1 MAKNCRN
8 GVGAHLTRKHTGGVI
23 ILIGMATRFTHRHTH
38 AYDARPATQRVVSS
52 RAATATAGTPAAGR
66 KRMMSIEVL
75 RLLAIVCI
83 AVFHA
88 FLQQYVQAIWMGPH
102 HPVSVAEPVS
112 ALASSRGAMWIV
124 AMIMYC
130 GAWGNHIFF
139 MISGFFLIPRM
150 CGAAGSSGY
159 WNTQLRATG
168 RRIAMILATV
178 AFYLLLVLVAGHWAP
193 SVSND
198 TQSASLV
205 YELEFV
211 WLYLAFVA
219 LAPAIAWVLNRLGA
233 CRSAVV
239 AGAVLIAVYA
249 LNAYVAC
256 TWQAQYGQRTLLD
269 WRKQMSAVSYALSFG
284 LAGLLGWAVQHN
296 SERRTED
303 KRHGVRHA
311 DRRPLWTIRGFWL
324 CGVLVL
330 LAVAKTVGSA
340 IGTGLC
346 FSLSEIAEYQ
356 MVNGSLI
363 TKISM
368 LPAAAAMLLI
378 IPGETGNHPFDAAEA
393 ETEICEGMLAEYSGA
408 PLGVFK
414 LSHAVKMLSLTSLFV
429 ALFLGGLGT
438 GIMALDALLLFVLC
452 AVITA
457 VAISFVH
464 AFTARL
470 KIEQIFKYYWT
481 VVSLLALISLVLAWY
496 GL

>member
-1 MAKNCRN
+1 MTIVIEALQYLGYVLIFPGFLFCFLAGMLLCGIDRKLVAKMQKR
-8 GVGAHLTRKHTGGVI
+8 VGPPVLQPFYDFFKLCGKETIVTAAAERITFMLSPLVGLAALVVI
-23 ILIGMATRFTHRHTH
+23 QLFIPVFGFTAFSGIGDIIVIL
-38 AYDARPATQRVVSS
+38 
-52 RAATATAGTPAAGR
+52 
-66 KRMMSIEVL
+66 
-75 RLLAIVCI
+75 
-83 AVFHA
+83 
-88 FLQQYVQAIWMGPH
+88 
-102 HPVSVAEPVS
+102 
-112 ALASSRGAMWIV
+112 
-124 AMIMYC
+124 
-130 GAWGNHIFF
+130 
-139 MISGFFLIPRM
+139 
-150 CGAAGSSGY
+150 
-159 WNTQLRATG
+159 
-168 RRIAMILATV
+168 
-178 AFYLLLVLVAGHWAP
+178 YLLLVP
-193 SVSND
+193 
-198 TQSASLV
+198 
-205 YELEFV
+205 
-211 WLYLAFVA
+211 A
-219 LAPAIAWVLNRLGA
+219 LAMILGGA
-233 CRSAVV
+233 ASGSPY
-239 AGAVLIAVYA
+239 AGV
-249 LNAYVAC
+249 
-256 TWQAQYGQRTLLD
+256 G
-269 WRKQMSAVSYALSFG
+269 LSREMVTVISCE
-284 LAGLLGWAVQHN
+284 L
-296 SERRTED
+296 
-303 KRHGVRHA
+303 
-311 DRRPLWTIRGFWL
+311 PL
-324 CGVLVL
+324 VLVL

-356 MVNGSLI
+356 AINGSLI